1 MKCTVEICMGL
12 KDLIVSI
19 RDKSF
24 SIKTQYKFLK
34 LAKALDSELMI
45 INEQKQRLIEKYVQM
60 DENGEYIVNEDG
72 GLVIKDNLVQ
82 EFQQKLSELDEMEIE
97 LPDLTFTLEELEDLK
112 LSLQEIFYL
121 EKFIENI

>member
-34 LAKALDSELMI
+34 LAKSLDSELMI
-45 INEQKQRLIEKYVQM
+45 INEQKQRLIEKYVQT
-60 DENGEYIVNEDG
+60 DKNGEYIVNEDG

-97 LPDLTFTLEELEDLK
+97 LPDLTFTLEELEYLK

>member
-45 INEQKQRLIEKYVQM
+45 INEQKQRLIEKYVQT
-60 DENGEYIVNEDG
+60 DENGEYIVNEDD
-72 GLVIKDNLVQ
+72 GLVIKDDLVQ
-82 EFQQKLSELDEMEIE
+82 EFQQKLLELDEMEIE

>member
-45 INEQKQRLIEKYVQM
+45 INEQKQRLIEKYVQV
-60 DENGEYIVNEDG
+60 DENGEYVVNEDG

-82 EFQQKLSELDEMEIE
+82 DFQQKLSELDEMEIE

>member
-45 INEQKQRLIEKYVQM
+45 INEQKQRLIEKYVQT
-60 DENGEYIVNEDG
+60 DENGEYIVNEDD
-72 GLVIKDNLVQ
+72 GLVIKDDLVQ

>member
-34 LAKALDSELMI
+34 LAKSLDSELMI
-45 INEQKQRLIEKYVQM
+45 INEQKQRLIEKYVQT
-60 DENGEYIVNEDG
+60 DKNGEYIVNEDG

>member
-45 INEQKQRLIEKYVQM
+45 VNEQKQRLIEKYVQV

>member
-34 LAKALDSELMI
+34 LAKALDSELII
-45 INEQKQRLIEKYVQM
+45 INEQKQRLIEKYVQT
-60 DENGEYIVNEDG
+60 DENGEYIVNEDD
-72 GLVIKDNLVQ
+72 GLVIKDDLVQ
-82 EFQQKLSELDEMEIE
+82 EFQQKLLELDEMEIE